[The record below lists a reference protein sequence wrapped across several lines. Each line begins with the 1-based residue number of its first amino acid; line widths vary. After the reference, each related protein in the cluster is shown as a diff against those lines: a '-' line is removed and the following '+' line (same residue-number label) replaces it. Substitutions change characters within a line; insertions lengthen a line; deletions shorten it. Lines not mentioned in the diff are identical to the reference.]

1 MVVVVMRNKSPV
13 SESDTESQG
22 STARRLE
29 GNGFERKGH
38 SENRGNF

>member
-1 MVVVVMRNKSPV
+1 MRDESLV
-13 SESDTESQG
+13 SDSDTESQG